1 MKQRVLRGIAKAI
14 VQNEKTIANKESTVE
29 EIRAAMDAIKELT
42 NQVTSLE
49 DLFALD
55 EIISDMMRE

>member
-14 VQNEKTIANKESTVE
+14 VKNEKTIANKESTVE
-29 EIRAAMDAIKELT
+29 EVRAAMDAIKELT
-42 NQVTSLE
+42 SQVTSLE

-55 EIISDMMRE
+55 EMILDMMRE